1 MIKIKRNK
9 NTFQELIN
17 KNKKELLMDHKM
29 LEIIEDRIEKRHIQ
43 KAE

>member
-9 NTFQELIN
+9 HTFQELIN
-17 KNKKELLMDHKM
+17 KNKKELLMDQKM
-29 LEIIEDRIEKRHIQ
+29 LEMIEERIEKRHIQ